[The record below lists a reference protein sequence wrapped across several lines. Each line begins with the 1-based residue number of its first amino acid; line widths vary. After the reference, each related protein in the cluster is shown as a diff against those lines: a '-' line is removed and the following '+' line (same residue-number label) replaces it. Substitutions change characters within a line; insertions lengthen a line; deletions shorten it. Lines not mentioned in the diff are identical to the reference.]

1 MKSLSNFITEAKN
14 THMEHLEDNVL
25 NNGVNGARDAINAL
39 RSLRDMLA
47 GHSKSSVDITVK
59 WDGAPAIFAGIDPT
73 DGKFF
78 VAKKG
83 IFNKNPKIYKT
94 EAEVRADTSGDLADK
109 LTLALNHLPELGIKS
124 GVYQGDFLYSNSD
137 LKKETID
144 GEVMVTF
151 HPNTIVYAVPYTSDL
166 GRSIR
171 SSKIGVVWHTTYTG
185 DSFENMK
192 ASFGKPIAN
201 KFKSSKNV
209 WSTDAMF
216 NDVSGKATFTE
227 KQTDYITK
235 LLSDAGKVFRT
246 LHAPT
251 LNGISE
257 NEELL
262 LLVKTHYNSK
272 VRAGERIKNVGGHVN
287 DLMKFITD
295 RYQKEIDKRKTAKGK
310 DAQTEKMKKLMKF
323 FTATNRKNLANIFL
337 MMNYIITA
345 KEYIIAKLDSASSI
359 GTMLKTNNGFK
370 VTSPEG
376 YVAIDRVGN
385 ALKLV
390 NRMEFSKAN
399 FSSDIIKGWQK

>member
-1 MKSLSNFITEAKN
+1 
-14 THMEHLEDNVL
+14 MEHLEDNVL

-47 GHSKSSVDITVK
+47 GHSKSPVDITVK

-166 GRSIR
+166 GRRIR

-185 DSFENMK
+185 DSFDNMK

-216 NDVSGKATFTE
+216 NDVSGKATFTQ

-272 VRAGERIKNVGGHVN
+272 VRAGERIKNVNAHVN
-287 DLMKFITD
+287 DLMKFITT
-295 RYQKEIDKRKTAKGK
+295 RYQKEIDKRKTQKGK

-323 FTATNRKNLANIFL
+323 FTATNKKNLANIFL

-345 KEYIIAKLDSASSI
+345 KEYIIAKLDGASSI
-359 GTMLKTNNGFK
+359 GTLLKTNNGFK

>member
-151 HPNTIVYAVPYTSDL
+151 HPNTIVYAVPYTSEL
-166 GRSIR
+166 GRTVR
-171 SSKIGVVWHTTYTG
+171 QSKIGVVWHTTYTG

-216 NDVSGKATFTE
+216 NDVSGKATFTQ

-272 VRAGERIKNVGGHVN
+272 VRAGERIKNVNAHVN
-287 DLMKFITD
+287 DLMKFITT
-295 RYQKEIDKRKTAKGK
+295 RYQKEIDKRKTQKGK

-323 FTATNRKNLANIFL
+323 FTATNKKNLANIFL

>member
-151 HPNTIVYAVPYTSDL
+151 HPNTIVYAVPYTSDF

-295 RYQKEIDKRKTAKGK
+295 RYQKEIDKRKTAKVK